1 MAGDTLGRQPARTNG
16 WSFSASA
23 QRGNSLHPFQ
33 GLSSEGRRGHPMGRE
48 RRGAS
53 KEAFREVTQSHCP
66 HAGSG
71 FPELARPLLVAAPPP
86 PRRSKRPT

>member
-33 GLSSEGRRGHPMGRE
+33 GLSSEGRRGHPTGRE

-66 HAGSG
+66 QLAAGSQSSRA
-71 FPELARPLLVAAPPP
+71 PCWRLPPPP